1 MLRKEAEELVL
12 GKLKKLIMWLIE
24 TFKVAISIGIVIII
38 LVLVGC
44 ANLESLV
51 HKQENVSRETSLIR
65 IGEEK
70 EWPTEKERVVA
81 SVSMV
86 LCVKVGES
94 KITMEVVEV

>member
-1 MLRKEAEELVL
+1 MV

-24 TFKVAISIGIVIII
+24 TFKVAISIGIVIIV

-51 HKQENVSRETSLIR
+51 HKKENVSRETSLIR
-65 IGEEK
+65 IGEK

-81 SVSMV
+81 SVKII
-86 LCVKVGES
+86 LCVKAGES
-94 KITMEVVEV
+94 KITMEVVGV